1 MTVMSMGTLP
11 LVESKPMFNRNGRH
25 YPPQLL
31 DDYVKFRDLK
41 YDLKDICLEVT
52 DEGVSAYIKSG
63 YFDSFLSGSIEFQ
76 YKSNMSVQRVLDND
90 YKFMEDGFLN
100 EVIERITLFM
110 DGNDFTTKVINTYD
124 KCSSHHKDMRNG
136 SLGNFN
142 PRGWFSSLK
151 RIINK
156 RKGRIYITRL
166 EFFNRNYKPTELV
179 CWDLVTNEGFGNI
192 THPKILN

>member
-1 MTVMSMGTLP
+1 MSETMGTLP

-31 DDYVKFRDLK
+31 DDYRKFRDLK

-52 DEGVSAYIKSG
+52 DEGVSAYINAI
-63 YFDSFLSGSIEFQ
+63 LGSIEFQ

-179 CWDLVTNEGFGNI
+179 CWDLVTDEGFGNI
-192 THPKILN
+192 THPK